1 MASILPAIVLLG
13 LLLAAFPLRGDPTL
27 TGHTF
32 AVLVAAQSKIEEDL
46 KQERFDAES
55 TQRSIQ
61 SAVPG
66 AFVYVSSGGVIF
78 VSLGNEIAVVL
89 EPKLLGNKS
98 VTWKC
103 TTRFSVVRNK
113 ERAERLRCAQLVII
127 DSRIAK

>member
-1 MASILPAIVLLG
+1 MASILPAIVLIG
-13 LLLAAFPLRGDPTL
+13 LLLAAFPFRGGPTP

-46 KQERFDAES
+46 KQERFDADS

-66 AFVYVSSGGVIF
+66 AFVYVSSGGLVLA
-78 VSLGNEIAVVL
+78 SLGDEIAVVL
-89 EPKLLGNKS
+89 EPKVLENKS

-103 TTRFSVVRNK
+103 TTRFSEARNM
-113 ERAERLRCAQLVII
+113 ERAERFRCAQLVTI
-127 DSRIAK
+127 DSHIAK